1 MNKKNLISSFVLGV
15 SAFVISASPALAK
28 SDAKMEKC
36 YGIVKAGKNDCSDV
50 KNTHSCA
57 GSAKV
62 DGGAGEWILLPEG
75 TCDRIVGGTKVA
87 KK

>member
-1 MNKKNLISSFVLGV
+1 MKKNLLSSFVLGV
-15 SAFVISASPALAK
+15 SAFAISANSALAK
-28 SDAKMEKC
+28 SDVKMEKC
-36 YGIVKAGKNDCSDV
+36 YGVVKAGKNDCADL
-50 KNTHSCA
+50 KNAHSCA
-57 GSAKV
+57 GSAKA